1 MCYGLRGEKNIEK
14 SFTLLL
20 ALPPPTEIY
29 SDPLAM
35 SGEPVWDTLASVPEA
50 SGILP
55 GWVAAFS
62 DELDKEIEVR
72 FESIGVVGLSDW
84 EGAGRGSA
92 GVGKSGG
99 GEGGAVSG
107 GFIDPSRGED
117 GIVGDIS
124 TFELCEGGVEYQC
137 HRTWQ

>member
-1 MCYGLRGEKNIEK
+1 MCYGLRGGKNIEK

-50 SGILP
+50 S
-55 GWVAAFS
+55 AFS
-62 DELDKEIEVR
+62 DGLDEEIEVR
-72 FESIGVVGLSDW
+72 SESIGVVGLSDW

-92 GVGKSGG
+92 GVGGSGG

-117 GIVGDIS
+117 GIMGDIS
-124 TFELCEGGVEYQC
+124 MLEL
-137 HRTWQ
+137 